1 MLLSFRTAHK
11 MKFPADLVTF
21 TEEIL
26 NETLFFVQ
34 FRDYAAAVFLHIK
47 YSYNR
52 QATIRIT
59 DIIPSAIKCVVFT
72 ASENVFGL

>member
-26 NETLFFVQ
+26 NETLHFLCSFGTMQQQFFSI
-34 FRDYAAAVFLHIK
+34 LNIHTI
-47 YSYNR
+47 NR
-52 QATIRIT
+52 QLLESLILYQV
-59 DIIPSAIKCVVFT
+59 P
-72 ASENVFGL
+72 